1 MYDLRNADLR
11 GRGGVLASL
20 VLWTLPCCR
29 GMGVWWVYRFGFR
42 HITALSEAH
51 GTGVAITVDPVGAV
65 VGIKVLAP
73 VLVKSAAA

>member
-1 MYDLRNADLR
+1 MVGLPLRIPPHHGPQPVVRL
-11 GRGGVLASL
+11 VKASDSGL
-20 VLWTLPCCR
+20 VVT
-29 GMGVWWVYRFGFR
+29 Y
-42 HITALSEAH
+42 EAH